1 MTPPE
6 INQTIAAHCGWKQ
19 DANGWWSH
27 PTLPDNG
34 GAMPEPP
41 DYCGDLN
48 ACHEMEKKLRFI
60 AGGWCEYWEHLE
72 TMTESRTFD
81 KEIAE
86 DCKSML
92 HATALQ
98 RSEAFLR
105 AIGKWKQAPE
115 HQIYE

>member
-1 MTPPE
+1 MTPSE
-6 INQTIAAHCGWKQ
+6 INQTIAAHIGWKQ

-48 ACHEMEKKLRFI
+48 ACHEMEKALAEEQQKRLYVDHL
-60 AGGWCEYWEHLE
+60 AGL
-72 TMTESRTFD
+72 M
-81 KEIAE
+81 
-86 DCKSML
+86 KSGEFTVM
-92 HATALQ
+92 APALQ

-105 AIGKWKQAPE
+105 VIGKTL
-115 HQIYE
+115 